1 MTNIRQELQSDESE
15 EEEESSESYYTSHE
29 NNSDEESEKKISDEL
44 MSQKKENN
52 QIKEEIKESSKNN
65 ENISSKTKA
74 FSSKKILNQNS
85 LQNTLKSNHEA
96 NKKKEEDFYH
106 VNFNKISLYIF
117 NYSTGYPEIQKGQSY
132 KISHVTYLINT
143 EKEKLKHS
151 NSKFLSNAKFIKGKK
166 KGNIIKKEE
175 NEFNSFNIT
184 SVKLKELYRALSTH
198 KNESSVIK
206 MLFSSIAI
214 FILII
219 GMGFL
224 NILIYSYIKSNI
236 NTFFILIQKSG
247 YLYQNLLF
255 EFTIVKEMLF
265 TNNPYYNITLKS
277 NKTLYFESLKEIIY
291 NYYND
296 NAYIISNLTNN
307 FNILDKKDEDILTKR
322 SIELLI
328 IDPVRSFQS
337 GYVNK
342 RYSVLVY
349 SAYREMNSA
358 LYHIS
363 QMKMED
369 IYQYDDDVYYFM
381 RNGLSSLIMSC
392 EDQMLIL
399 TDKFTE
405 KIKSGQNLIIICCA
419 IAFII
424 CAGCLLIFSH
434 FYKNVSKK
442 KQNYLSIFQ
451 QLDINLIILYLQKCE
466 KFINKLLKTKQNK
479 DSKNERISSNSSST
493 MYSYKENDNL
503 AFLNNQKKKDDKIIQ
518 SKDENIIKKD
528 KIKNNNI
535 FRYILFFIIFICQL
549 AIYFFYYQK
558 INLYKNI
565 CTYEY
570 YISMFASH
578 FIYIFVALREYIF
591 DRNSILYNQTVTDY
605 LNKNLANYYVIFS
618 NKSKTKDIYR
628 VYFPD
633 SYQVFLNYLYSSKI
647 CEFIDIYS
655 AQYPEN
661 FKINCNNFFYG
672 SSKFG
677 FFSLLLTFV
686 EEVRLMKDKINYYY
700 IFNLIAYFIFFTL

>member
-1 MTNIRQELQSDESE
+1 M
-15 EEEESSESYYTSHE
+15 
-29 NNSDEESEKKISDEL
+29 
-44 MSQKKENN
+44 
-52 QIKEEIKESSKNN
+52 
-65 ENISSKTKA
+65 
-74 FSSKKILNQNS
+74 
-85 LQNTLKSNHEA
+85 
-96 NKKKEEDFYH
+96 
-106 VNFNKISLYIF
+106 
-117 NYSTGYPEIQKGQSY
+117 
-132 KISHVTYLINT
+132 
-143 EKEKLKHS
+143 KHS

-307 FNILDKKDEDILTKR
+307 FNILDKKDEDVLTKR

-342 RYSVLVY
+342 RYNILVY

-369 IYQYDDDVYYFM
+369 IYQYDDDVYIK
-381 RNGLSSLIMSC
+381 LI
-392 EDQMLIL
+392 
-399 TDKFTE
+399 
-405 KIKSGQNLIIICCA
+405 
-419 IAFII
+419 
-424 CAGCLLIFSH
+424 
-434 FYKNVSKK
+434 
-442 KQNYLSIFQ
+442 
-451 QLDINLIILYLQKCE
+451 
-466 KFINKLLKTKQNK
+466 
-479 DSKNERISSNSSST
+479 
-493 MYSYKENDNL
+493 
-503 AFLNNQKKKDDKIIQ
+503 
-518 SKDENIIKKD
+518 
-528 KIKNNNI
+528 
-535 FRYILFFIIFICQL
+535 
-549 AIYFFYYQK
+549 
-558 INLYKNI
+558 
-565 CTYEY
+565 
-570 YISMFASH
+570 
-578 FIYIFVALREYIF
+578 
-591 DRNSILYNQTVTDY
+591 
-605 LNKNLANYYVIFS
+605 
-618 NKSKTKDIYR
+618 
-628 VYFPD
+628 
-633 SYQVFLNYLYSSKI
+633 
-647 CEFIDIYS
+647 
-655 AQYPEN
+655 
-661 FKINCNNFFYG
+661 
-672 SSKFG
+672 
-677 FFSLLLTFV
+677 
-686 EEVRLMKDKINYYY
+686 
-700 IFNLIAYFIFFTL
+700 

>member
-1 MTNIRQELQSDESE
+1 MSETNIKENKEEQKTNENIFYMKVNDIKYNEHKLGYIFIFKPFIKKSKEGKEENIINESKDIIKNFQENANTNLSEISLISFGEEKINSNKKQNILVAYNINIQNKDSFFKNIGNEKENQFTFNLNEMTFRQFKYENKKYNFYNILKEKAIKKLTNIRQELQSDESE
-15 EEEESSESYYTSHE
+15 EEEESSESYYTSDE

-44 MSQKKENN
+44 ISQKKENN

-74 FSSKKILNQNS
+74 YSSKKTLNQNS
-85 LQNTLKSNHEA
+85 LQNTLKSNHET

-117 NYSTGYPEIQKGQSY
+117 NYATGYPEIQKGQSY

-143 EKEKLKHS
+143 EKEKLEHS

-175 NEFNSFNIT
+175 NEFNYFNIT

-307 FNILDKKDEDILTKR
+307 FNILDKKDEDVLTKR

-328 IDPVRSFQS
+328 SDPVRSFQS

-358 LYHIS
+358 LYHIF

-399 TDKFTE
+399 TDKFRE

-442 KQNYLSIFQ
+442 S
-451 QLDINLIILYLQKCE
+451 
-466 KFINKLLKTKQNK
+466 
-479 DSKNERISSNSSST
+479 
-493 MYSYKENDNL
+493 
-503 AFLNNQKKKDDKIIQ
+503 KII
-518 SKDENIIKKD
+518 
-528 KIKNNNI
+528 
-535 FRYILFFIIFICQL
+535 
-549 AIYFFYYQK
+549 YQ
-558 INLYKNI
+558 
-565 CTYEY
+565 
-570 YISMFASH
+570 
-578 FIYIFVALREYIF
+578 
-591 DRNSILYNQTVTDY
+591 
-605 LNKNLANYYVIFS
+605 
-618 NKSKTKDIYR
+618 
-628 VYFPD
+628 
-633 SYQVFLNYLYSSKI
+633 
-647 CEFIDIYS
+647 
-655 AQYPEN
+655 
-661 FKINCNNFFYG
+661 
-672 SSKFG
+672 
-677 FFSLLLTFV
+677 FFSS
-686 EEVRLMKDKINYYY
+686 
-700 IFNLIAYFIFFTL
+700 LI